1 MKRGA
6 IAAATA
12 LLLAFSLGAPGAD
25 DRARL
30 DALKKDIGKLQGW
43 LESAKRQQSDL
54 LSALRK
60 TEVEI
65 GTLTR
70 EMRDIRAR
78 ATRARNRLERLENE
92 HATLLNQIRTQ
103 EVELHR
109 QIRASYMTGQ
119 QQYLKLLLNQTSP
132 DTVLR
137 VTRYYEYF
145 HRARLE
151 RIEAYSLSVTALGRT
166 RRELATERSVLESE
180 QGRLDDR
187 RQALESSRRARL
199 MTLTRL
205 SESIRDHDDRLKRKQ
220 QDREQLESLLSAV
233 RSNIGDIASPAGHKP
248 FAGMRGKLPWP
259 ATGATVHGFMN
270 PAKAGLLHE
279 NGVHIRAAEGSNVR
293 AVHHGRVVFADWL
306 RRFGLM
312 VIIDHGG
319 GFMSLYAHNQTLLR
333 EAGDW
338 VIAGEPVA
346 TVGNSGGQ
354 DVSGLYFE
362 IRQDGRPQDPRKW
375 FLATK

>member
-1 MKRGA
+1 MRFAPGA
-6 IAAATA
+6 VLAA
-12 LLLAFSLGAPGAD
+12 LLLAIPVFTSGAD

-30 DALKKDIGKLQGW
+30 DAVRKDIGKLQHW
-43 LESAKRQQSDL
+43 LDSARRQQSQL
-54 LSALRK
+54 VGNLRT

-65 GTLTR
+65 GKLTR
-70 EMRDIRAR
+70 ELRD
-78 ATRARNRLERLENE
+78 TRARIARTRTRLERLEDDQ
-92 HATLLNQIRTQ
+92 ARLLREIRNQ

-109 QIRASYMTGQ
+109 QVRARYMSGQ
-119 QQYLKLLLNQTSP
+119 QEYLKLLLNQTSP
-132 DTVLR
+132 DTVMR

-145 HRARLE
+145 NRARLR
-151 RIEAYSLSVTALGRT
+151 RIDEYTKTVSGLAQT
-166 RRELATERSVLESE
+166 RSELANERSALERE
-180 QGRLDDR
+180 QARVQER
-187 RQALESSRRARL
+187 QQALEKSRRARL

-205 SESIRDHDDRLKRKQ
+205 SESIRDRNDRLNRKEQDRKQ
-220 QDREQLESLLSAV
+220 LEALLSAV
-233 RSNIGDIASPAGHKP
+233 RSNINDIASPATHRP
-248 FAGMRGKLPWP
+248 FSGMRGKLPWP
-259 ATGATVHGFMN
+259 AKGAAVHGFRN
-270 PAKAGLLHE
+270 PDKAGLLHE
-279 NGVHIRAAEGSNVR
+279 NGVHIRAPEGSNVR

-306 RRFGLM
+306 RRFGML

-319 GFMSLYAHNQTLLR
+319 GFMSLYAHNQALLR

-354 DVSGLYFE
+354 DINGLYFE